1 MSLENLVLKT
11 LISAG
16 LIYQVEFL
24 GSVTFKVD
32 GIKASKSILGTQTPV
47 CILLTTVRGDGT
59 LTCLEAQNLV
69 RAKTPNL

>member
-47 CILLTTVRGDGT
+47 CILLQSGVMA
-59 LTCLEAQNLV
+59 L
-69 RAKTPNL
+69 